1 MRISDKFVK
10 TIRDAILN
18 ENLIEEHIT
27 NKMSY
32 KLFLK
37 KLKTQDKPKL
47 LYNDHRIGVMEH
59 DEIYYMI
66 MEFIVT
72 LIYQEEV
79 SFERNVTG
87 EDLME
92 MLRIWSNEHLDRGEE
107 IDPLF
112 FTNLN
117 YHRNYRNVINHFVY
131 WFISKARNKHN
142 IPNFYVQEA
151 KIIYRI
157 LVNGMTK
164 LYKEDILKQ
173 IAINKIK
180 RNKIYNL
187 GLGLKLSIRT
197 FNEILIE

>member
-1 MRISDKFVK
+1 MSVSDKFIQ
-10 TIRDAILN
+10 TIRDVILN

-37 KLKTQDKPKL
+37 KLKTQDKHKL
-47 LYNDHRIGVMEH
+47 MYNDHRIGVMEH

-79 SFERNVTG
+79 SFEQNITG
-87 EDLME
+87 KDLME
-92 MLRIWSNEHLDRGEE
+92 MLRIWSIEHLDRGEE
-107 IDPLF
+107 IDTLF
-112 FTNLN
+112 FVNLN
-117 YHRNYRNVINHFVY
+117 YHRNYRCVINHFVY
-131 WFISKARNKHN
+131 WFISKARNTHN
-142 IPNFYVQEA
+142 ENNFYVKEA

-197 FNEILIE
+197 FNEIM

>member
-1 MRISDKFVK
+1 MTISDKFLK

-18 ENLIEEHIT
+18 EELIEEHIT

-47 LYNDHRIGVMEH
+47 MYNDHRIGVMEH

-66 MEFIVT
+66 MEYIVT

-79 SFERNVTG
+79 SFSQGITG
-87 EDLME
+87 EDFME
-92 MLRIWSNEHLDRGEE
+92 MLHILCRENLERGEE
-107 IDPLF
+107 IDMLF
-112 FTNLN
+112 FVNIN
-117 YHRNYRNVINHFVY
+117 YHRNYWCVINHFVY
-131 WFISKARNKHN
+131 WFISKARNTHN
-142 IPNFYVQEA
+142 ENTFYVRQA

-164 LYKEDILKQ
+164 LYKEDIIKQ
-173 IAINKIK
+173 IEINKIK

-187 GLGLKLSIRT
+187 GLGL
-197 FNEILIE
+197 

>member
-1 MRISDKFVK
+1 MTISDKFIK
-10 TIRDAILN
+10 TIRDTILN
-18 ENLIEEHIT
+18 EDLIEEHIT

-32 KLFLK
+32 KSFLK
-37 KLKTQDKPKL
+37 KLKTQDKQKL
-47 LYNDHRIGVMEH
+47 MYNDHRIGVLEH

-66 MEFIVT
+66 MEYIVI
-72 LIYQEEV
+72 LIYQEDV
-79 SFERNVTG
+79 DFNQNITG
-87 EDLME
+87 EDFME
-92 MLRIWSNEHLDRGEE
+92 MVHIWSREQLERGEE

-112 FTNLN
+112 FANNN
-117 YHRNYRNVINHFVY
+117 YYKNYQNVVNHFVY
-131 WFISKARNKHN
+131 WFISKARDTQTNY
-142 IPNFYVQEA
+142 FYVKEA

-187 GLGLKLSIRT
+187 GLGLKLSVKSFEQIM
-197 FNEILIE
+197 

>member
-1 MRISDKFVK
+1 MSISNKFIK
-10 TIRDAILN
+10 TIRDTILN
-18 ENLIEEHIT
+18 EDLIEKHIT

-37 KLKTQDKPKL
+37 KLKTQDKQKL
-47 LYNDHRIGVMEH
+47 YYNDHRIGVMEH

-79 SFERNVTG
+79 SFEQNITG

-92 MLRIWSNEHLDRGEE
+92 MLHIWSREQLERGEE
-107 IDPLF
+107 IDILF
-112 FTNLN
+112 FANIN
-117 YHRNYRNVINHFVY
+117 YHKNYRCVINHFVY
-131 WFISKARNKHN
+131 WFISKARNTHN
-142 IPNFYVQEA
+142 INNFYVKEA

-157 LVNGMTK
+157 FVNGMSK

-187 GLGLKLSIRT
+187 GLGLKLSIKSFET
-197 FNEILIE
+197 IM